1 MSSLIQIRRGSA
13 AEWSASG
20 PVLSSGEIG
29 YEVDTGNFKVG
40 DGTTGWNSL
49 GYQLP
54 YYTGLK
60 TSFDNAT
67 ISVNSANDCVGI
79 GTVSPTKKL
88 DVAGSVGISTTL
100 AVTGDTT
107 LTGDLAV
114 NGGDITTTST
124 TGNLFNATVTT
135 LNLASAATAVSV
147 GSASSV
153 ITIPSTTDASS
164 STTGSIKTAGGV
176 GIAKKLY
183 VGTDLN
189 VGGALAVTGKA
200 TSAATVSGDGSTTLV
215 TKGYAETASTKTVTA
230 TSTTLTSGQLYAF
243 GTNVIAI
250 QGYCFCGAGGK
261 NDNYVEYKLYTDSG
275 GTAGETSFIS
285 LCGQRD
291 NGNDGG
297 SAITADFNFCILIPS
312 AYQSVRFTF
321 TGIVTGFII
330 QNTMSR

>member
-1 MSSLIQIRRGSA
+1 MSSLIQVRRGSA

-20 PVLSSGEIG
+20 PILSSGEIG

-40 DGTTGWNSL
+40 DGTNGWNSL

-67 ISVNSANDCVGI
+67 ISVDSANDRVGI
-79 GTVSPTKKL
+79 GTVAPTKKL

-135 LNLASAATAVSV
+135 LNLASVATAVSV
-147 GSASSV
+147 GSASAV
-153 ITIPSTTDASS
+153 ITVPSTTDASS

-183 VGTDLN
+183 VGTDAS
-189 VGGALAVTGKA
+189 VGGTLVVTGTVTLTAKA

-215 TKGYAETASTKTVTA
+215 TKGYVDANTANTSIGATAHVLFPNGTANAYVTGVAYNPNNIFKYNHATKTLTVDAGYGTWKG
-230 TSTTLTSGQLYAF
+230 LTSYDVAGGADEQTDWFWDSVTVSPSTPYVWIGYA
-243 GTNVIAI
+243 VASK
-250 QGYCFCGAGGK
+250 AGGK
-261 NDNYVEYKLYTDSG
+261 
-275 GTAGETSFIS
+275 
-285 LCGQRD
+285 
-291 NGNDGG
+291 
-297 SAITADFNFCILIPS
+297 
-312 AYQSVRFTF
+312 
-321 TGIVTGFII
+321 GFIL
-330 QNTMSR
+330 TRTA

>member
-1 MSSLIQIRRGSA
+1 MSSLIQVRRGSA

-20 PVLSSGEIG
+20 PTLSSGEIG

-60 TSFDNAT
+60 TSLLGATLSVDNAT
-67 ISVNSANDCVGI
+67 DRVGI
-79 GTVSPTKKL
+79 GTVAPSKNL
-88 DVAGSVGISTTL
+88 DVVGSVGISTTL
-100 AVTGDTT
+100 DVTGNTT

-135 LNLASAATAVSV
+135 LNLASVATAVSV
-147 GSASSV
+147 GSASAV
-153 ITIPSTTDASS
+153 ITVPSTTDASS

-183 VGTDLN
+183 VGTDAS

-215 TKGYAETASTKTVTA
+215 TKGYAETASTKTATA
-230 TSTTLTSGQLYAF
+230 TSTSLTTGQLYAF

-250 QGYCFCGAGGK
+250 QGFCNASCGSDQ
-261 NDNYVEYKLYTDSG
+261 NSIVTYVLYTDAA
-275 GTAGETSFIS
+275 GTAGATASIT
-285 LCGQRD
+285 LCGLLA

-297 SAITADFNFCILIPS
+297 SGISSYHNFFLLVPS

-321 TGIVTGFII
+321 TGTVNSFTI